1 MINVVYN
8 NFYHGIDNKNDIQLI
23 LKQYEVAYEKESD
36 VEFFD
41 ELQNGILEDYPNT
54 PNLSNVLERILI
66 YLVNR
71 DLNSQDANMLGIAPY

>member
-1 MINVVYN
+1 MNSVVYN
-8 NFYHGIDNKNDIQLI
+8 NFYKDIDNKNDIQLI
-23 LKQYEVAYEKESD
+23 LKQYEVAYEKEKD

-54 PNLSNVLERILI
+54 PNLSIVLERILI

-71 DLNSQDANMLGIAPY
+71 DMG

>member
-1 MINVVYN
+1 MNSVVYN
-8 NFYHGIDNKNDIQLI
+8 DFYKDIDNKNDIQLI
-23 LKQYEVAYEKESD
+23 LKQYDVAYEKEKD

-54 PNLSNVLERILI
+54 PNLSTVLERILI

-71 DLNSQDANMLGIAPY
+71 DLG

>member
-54 PNLSNVLERILI
+54 PNLSIVLERILI

-71 DLNSQDANMLGIAPY
+71 DLNSPDANMLGIAPY

>member
-1 MINVVYN
+1 MNSVLYN
-8 NFYHGIDNKNDIQLI
+8 NFYKDIDNKNDIQLI

-54 PNLSNVLERILI
+54 PNLSIVLERILI

-71 DLNSQDANMLGIAPY
+71 DLTL

>member
-1 MINVVYN
+1 MNSVVYN
-8 NFYHGIDNKNDIQLI
+8 NFYKNIDNKNDIQLI

-54 PNLSNVLERILI
+54 PNLATVLERILI

-71 DLNSQDANMLGIAPY
+71 DLG

>member
-1 MINVVYN
+1 MINALYN
-8 NFYHGIDNKNDIQLI
+8 NFYKDIDNKNDIQLI

-54 PNLSNVLERILI
+54 PNLSTVLERILI

-71 DLNSQDANMLGIAPY
+71 DLG

>member
-1 MINVVYN
+1 MYVPNYIMNSVLYN
-8 NFYHGIDNKNDIQLI
+8 NFYKDIDNKNDIQLI

-54 PNLSNVLERILI
+54 PNLSIVLERILI

-71 DLNSQDANMLGIAPY
+71 DLTL

>member
-1 MINVVYN
+1 MCTNYIMNSVLYN
-8 NFYHGIDNKNDIQLI
+8 NFYQDIANSDEIQLI
-23 LKQYEVAYEKESD
+23 LKQYEVAYAKEKD

-54 PNLSNVLERILI
+54 PNLSIVLERILI

-71 DLNSQDANMLGIAPY
+71 DLG

>member
-1 MINVVYN
+1 MNSVLYN
-8 NFYHGIDNKNDIQLI
+8 NFYKDIDNKNDIQLI

-54 PNLSNVLERILI
+54 PNLSTVLERILI

-71 DLNSQDANMLGIAPY
+71 DLG

>member
-1 MINVVYN
+1 MINTLYT
-8 NFYHGIDNKNDIQLI
+8 NFYRDIDNKNDIQQI

-54 PNLSNVLERILI
+54 PNLSIVLERILI

-71 DLNSQDANMLGIAPY
+71 DLG

>member
-1 MINVVYN
+1 MNSVVYN
-8 NFYHGIDNKNDIQLI
+8 DFYKDIDNKNDIQLI
-23 LKQYEVAYEKESD
+23 LKQYEVAYEKEKD

-54 PNLSNVLERILI
+54 PNLSTVLERILI

-71 DLNSQDANMLGIAPY
+71 DLG

>member
-1 MINVVYN
+1 MYVPNYIMNSVLYN
-8 NFYHGIDNKNDIQLI
+8 NFYKNIDNKNDIQLI

-54 PNLSNVLERILI
+54 PNLSIVLERILI

-71 DLNSQDANMLGIAPY
+71 DLG

>member
-71 DLNSQDANMLGIAPY
+71 DLNSQDAKMLGIAPY

>member
-1 MINVVYN
+1 MINALYN
-8 NFYHGIDNKNDIQLI
+8 NFYKDIDNKNDLQLI

-54 PNLSNVLERILI
+54 PNLSTVLERILI

-71 DLNSQDANMLGIAPY
+71 DLG

>member
-1 MINVVYN
+1 MNSVLYN
-8 NFYHGIDNKNDIQLI
+8 NFYKDIDNKNDIQLI

-54 PNLSNVLERILI
+54 PNLSIVLERILI

-71 DLNSQDANMLGIAPY
+71 DLG

>member
-1 MINVVYN
+1 MNSVLYN
-8 NFYHGIDNKNDIQLI
+8 NFYKDIDNKNDIQLI

-41 ELQNGILEDYPNT
+41 ELQNGIMEDYPNT
-54 PNLSNVLERILI
+54 PNLSIVLERILI

-71 DLNSQDANMLGIAPY
+71 DLG

>member
-71 DLNSQDANMLGIAPY
+71 DLNSQDANMLGISPY

>member
-1 MINVVYN
+1 MYVPNYIMNSVLYN
-8 NFYHGIDNKNDIQLI
+8 NFYKDIDNKNDIQLI

-54 PNLSNVLERILI
+54 PNLSIVLERILI

-71 DLNSQDANMLGIAPY
+71 DLG

>member
-1 MINVVYN
+1 MVDKN
-8 NFYHGIDNKNDIQLI
+8 NFYKGIDNTVEIKLI
-23 LKQYEVAYEKESD
+23 LNQYEVAYEKESD

-54 PNLSNVLERILI
+54 PNLSIVLERILV

-71 DLNSQDANMLGIAPY
+71 DLTL